1 MCAVWRV
8 GGGPARCVLLGAW
21 VVDPR
26 GIRSAG
32 CGRCLVGWVWAVAAW
47 CLVGWVWAVAA
58 WCLVG
63 WVWAVAAWCLVGW
76 VWAVAGRCPA
86 GWVCAAGPGGVA
98 VPGA

>member
-1 MCAVWRV
+1 
-8 GGGPARCVLLGAW
+8 
-21 VVDPR
+21 
-26 GIRSAG
+26 
-32 CGRCLVGWVWAVAAW
+32 AAW

-98 VPGA
+98 VPGAWASAVARVGVRDRPGSVGRGG